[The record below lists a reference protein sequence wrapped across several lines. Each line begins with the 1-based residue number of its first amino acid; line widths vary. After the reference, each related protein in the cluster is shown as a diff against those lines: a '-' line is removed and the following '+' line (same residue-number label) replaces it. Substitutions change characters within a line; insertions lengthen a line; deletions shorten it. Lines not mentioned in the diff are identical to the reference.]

1 MNQKLVDNIIAYAKR
16 AADIKLCGNGVNN
29 ISVKESEN
37 TIYITKSGVNF
48 ANITAEDVIV
58 LSLNDSA
65 ACPKDLLDAF
75 TIHSQVYI
83 GRPDVACIFVTCP
96 TASFTVAALK
106 ATIPPVL
113 DDMAQIVGPTARTA
127 KSLKNTDILKAL
139 KGRGACLLTGVGA
152 LATGRTIDEAYTNSL
167 VLDKAA
173 HTYIMSFAVGGC
185 KPVGKISA
193 FLEHIVYQKKYSK
206 ANQEALLE
214 AERK

>member
-16 AADIKLCGNGVNN
+16 AADIKLCGKGVNN

-37 TIYITKSGVNF
+37 TIYITKSGVDF
-48 ANITAEDVIV
+48 ANISAKDVV
-58 LSLNDSA
+58 SLNINDAS
-65 ACPKDLLDAF
+65 ACPKDLLDSF
-75 TIHSQVYI
+75 NLHSQVYI
-83 GRPDVACIFVTCP
+83 GRPDVACIFVTSP
-96 TASFTVAALK
+96 TASVAVASLK

-139 KGRGACLLTGVGA
+139 KGRGACLLPDVGV

-173 HTYIMSFAVGGC
+173 HTYIMGFALGGC

>member
-16 AADIKLCGNGVNN
+16 AADINLCGSGVNN
-29 ISVKESEN
+29 ISVKENEN
-37 TIYITKSGVNF
+37 TLYITKAGVNF
-48 ANITAEDVIV
+48 ANLTEKDVIA
-58 LSLNDSA
+58 LDLNNPS
-65 ACPKDLLDAF
+65 ACPKDLSDAYA
-75 TIHSQVYI
+75 IHSQVYL
-83 GRPDVACIFVTCP
+83 GRPDVACIFVTSP
-96 TASFTVAALK
+96 TASCTVAGLN

-127 KSLKNTDILKAL
+127 KSLKNSDILKAL
-139 KGRGACLLTGVGA
+139 KGRGACLLSGVGA

-173 HTYIMSFAVGGC
+173 HTYIMGFAVGGC